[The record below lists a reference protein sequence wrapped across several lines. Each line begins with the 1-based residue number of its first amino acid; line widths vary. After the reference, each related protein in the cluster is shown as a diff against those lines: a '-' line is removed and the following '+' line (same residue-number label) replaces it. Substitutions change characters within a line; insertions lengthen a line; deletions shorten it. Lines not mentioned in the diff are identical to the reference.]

1 MPILADGSCC
11 QVISPSSES
20 RRLGSSVLRSHHQNA
35 PPLALLIALSA
46 LGVLPFNLF
55 VPSMPSIAT
64 ELETDFATINIAVA
78 GYAVVTAFTHL
89 IAGTLSDRLG
99 RRPVLLVALAIFVI
113 GSIGCCFAGNVYFF
127 LGFRLLQGSAVAGF
141 AMSLAMIRDTAGE
154 RMVSQIGYVSSA
166 YAIAPMIGPS
176 IGGIL
181 AECLGWRANFA
192 ALALLGAVG
201 IVLVL
206 RCLPETNRNQTMST
220 MQQYRG
226 YKQLLASAR
235 FWAYACCMAFA
246 IGTLYVFIGG
256 APIVAA
262 QTTGISTTMVGVYL
276 GLVPAGFMVG
286 SFAAARYGARLTP
299 LQLIVSGRLLTCA
312 GLLIAGALA
321 ALQINHPIA
330 FFGPCV
336 CVGLGNGL
344 TMPAAN
350 SRVLSVYAGLSGT
363 ALGLA
368 SAITTAG
375 AGAIAFAAGLFVE
388 ATNARAYVL
397 AAMFTTSLMSLA
409 AAAFVVRLDSERS
422 DAP

>member
-1 MPILADGSCC
+1 
-11 QVISPSSES
+11 
-20 RRLGSSVLRSHHQNA
+20 
-35 PPLALLIALSA
+35 
-46 LGVLPFNLF
+46 
-55 VPSMPSIAT
+55 
-64 ELETDFATINIAVA
+64 
-78 GYAVVTAFTHL
+78 
-89 IAGTLSDRLG
+89 
-99 RRPVLLVALAIFVI
+99 
-113 GSIGCCFAGNVYFF
+113 
-127 LGFRLLQGSAVAGF
+127 
-141 AMSLAMIRDTAGE
+141 
-154 RMVSQIGYVSSA
+154 
-166 YAIAPMIGPS
+166 
-176 IGGIL
+176 
-181 AECLGWRANFA
+181 
-192 ALALLGAVG
+192 
-201 IVLVL
+201 
-206 RCLPETNRNQTMST
+206 